1 MLLAS
6 NKISIE
12 SLWQHTWLGPMLQ
25 VSDLAQLAWKSVS
38 TSSQVRLTV
47 LIQTTRINH
56 RLIHTYSETWT
67 KTAATSSCRFKKVL
81 YLKVYNELR
90 FPYSSTRNT
99 FSNWNKPN
107 KITFSPFPLKLDHS
121 APKWIKMLL
130 IGKENNSSLGRNCAV
145 CVKLLSHV
153 WLSLHP
159 MDCSPPGSS
168 IHRQE
173 YWNRLPCPHPE
184 HLPNPR
190 IKSRSPALQADSLL
204 SKSPGRALPEFI
216 FIFSRRPNLMLFLGY
231 TQYGLMEWIPTCTLK
246 RLTTHAFSV
255 SFIKC

>member
-6 NKISIE
+6 NNISIE
-12 SLWQHTWLGPMLQ
+12 SLWQHTQLGPMLQ
-25 VSDLAQLAWKSVS
+25 VSDLVQLAWKSVS

-81 YLKVYNELR
+81 YLKVYNGLR

-130 IGKENNSSLGRNCAV
+130 IGKENSSSLGGNCAV

-153 WLSLHP
+153 RLSLHP

-168 IHRQE
+168 IHRDSPDKNTGIGCHALIQGIF
-173 YWNRLPCPHPE
+173 PTHGS
-184 HLPNPR
+184 NPG
-190 IKSRSPALQADSLL
+190 LL
-204 SKSPGRALPEFI
+204 HCR
-216 FIFSRRPNLMLFLGY
+216 
-231 TQYGLMEWIPTCTLK
+231 
-246 RLTTHAFSV
+246 
-255 SFIKC
+255 

>member
-12 SLWQHTWLGPMLQ
+12 SLWQHTRLGPMLR

-168 IHRQE
+168 IHR
-173 YWNRLPCPHPE
+173 
-184 HLPNPR
+184 
-190 IKSRSPALQADSLL
+190 D
-204 SKSPGRALPEFI
+204 SPGKNTGIGCHALIQGIFPTHRSNPGLLHCRQILYCPSHQGGHCLNLSLYFPE
-216 FIFSRRPNLMLFLGY
+216 G
-231 TQYGLMEWIPTCTLK
+231 PT
-246 RLTTHAFSV
+246 
-255 SFIKC
+255 